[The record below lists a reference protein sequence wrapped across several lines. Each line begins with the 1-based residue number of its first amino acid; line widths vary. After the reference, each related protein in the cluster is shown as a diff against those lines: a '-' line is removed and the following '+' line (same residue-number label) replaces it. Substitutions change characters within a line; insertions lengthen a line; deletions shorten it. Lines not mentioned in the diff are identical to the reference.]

1 MCRLR
6 KRPQASNP
14 LNRSI
19 HATADGGNERAAFP
33 ALALHGFFRVDF
45 AVVRR
50 LMGQARGREI
60 LISPEDHQLKSPGI
74 VRGFFLFVFR
84 DDFQPAHIGLLAR
97 PRLSVRV

>member
-1 MCRLR
+1 MYRLR
-6 KRPQASNP
+6 KRPEGSNR

-19 HATADGGNERAAFP
+19 HATANGGNERGAFP

-74 VRGFFLFVFR
+74 VLSLI
-84 DDFQPAHIGLLAR
+84 HI
-97 PRLSVRV
+97 